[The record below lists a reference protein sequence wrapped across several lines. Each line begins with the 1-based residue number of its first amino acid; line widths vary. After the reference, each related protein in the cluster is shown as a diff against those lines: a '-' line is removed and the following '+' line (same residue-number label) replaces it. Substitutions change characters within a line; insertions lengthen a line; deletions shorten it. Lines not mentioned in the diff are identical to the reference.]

1 MAELI
6 AAQNLAVLAKD
17 CCGGQTL
24 VATQQGK
31 RRRAHA
37 PPIAI
42 LAAPAADHRRDVR
55 RELDRKVTQL
65 PSYVAGMVGGWLRC
79 RAGSFGAHHVV
90 PAVRRT
96 LAARMSMPM
105 SIVADELCALI
116 LKAQTDARM
125 DAGADAVSACARS
138 CQPQGGID
146 PRSKRRACLLTRR
159 FLPDLRPLP
168 KTSES
173 CQLLT

>member
-6 AAQNLAVLAKD
+6 AAQNLAVLYKD

-55 RELDRKVTQL
+55 RELDRRVTQL
-65 PSYVAGMVGGWLRC
+65 PSYVAGMVGGRAPRGAGGEADISRADVDADVDRC
-79 RAGSFGAHHVV
+79 
-90 PAVRRT
+90 
-96 LAARMSMPM
+96 
-105 SIVADELCALI
+105 
-116 LKAQTDARM
+116 
-125 DAGADAVSACARS
+125 
-138 CQPQGGID
+138 
-146 PRSKRRACLLTRR
+146 
-159 FLPDLRPLP
+159 
-168 KTSES
+168 
-173 CQLLT
+173 